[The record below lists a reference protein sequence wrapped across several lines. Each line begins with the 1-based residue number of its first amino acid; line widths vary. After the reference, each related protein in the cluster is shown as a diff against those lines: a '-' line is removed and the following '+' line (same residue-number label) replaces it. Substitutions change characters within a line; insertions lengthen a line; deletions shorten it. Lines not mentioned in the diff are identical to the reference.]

1 MVNKGIYVTEKKGVT
16 FLFFGSYRNSCISNP
31 EACGPEGET
40 FINSDWLFFCC
51 LIVFF
56 SNHCSFRPW
65 NEIQS
70 IFRPAV
76 TFAVSWPGLFVDKV
90 IHRDTHRTVLCF
102 WDRYFTFVWV
112 GTSGWCL
119 WLCTAVPWFDTLLWQ
134 KGTAAQGQAQEPQC
148 GQGWAQEGPLLQL
161 PALETPNEVQ
171 VPSGDQD
178 FGFQKEELLRHSAVS
193 WLRSRDAELGEG
205 LFIGVI
211 GAAAALLILEML
223 SWFVPEDELSSKA
236 FPLSVLYTLEI
247 FYCARFFH
255 SSFSPL
261 PSSGVT
267 FSFFWKT
274 QDQQAKLLPASGGRV
289 ISSGFKICS
298 NEGEGSVEFY
308 TRGNAMMKWKAS
320 FSPPGKVYIDFKKQF
335 ICNIG
340 LYSCSQM

>member
-112 GTSGWCL
+112 GTSGWGL

-178 FGFQKEELLRHSAVS
+178 FGFQQEELLRHSAVS

-205 LFIGVI
+205 LFIGVYWSCCSI
-211 GAAAALLILEML
+211 VDFRNALL
-223 SWFVPEDELSSKA
+223 V
-236 FPLSVLYTLEI
+236 
-247 FYCARFFH
+247 CARRWAVLKSIPTVCIVHTGNFLLR
-255 SSFSPL
+255 SF
-261 PSSGVT
+261 
-267 FSFFWKT
+267 FSF
-274 QDQQAKLLPASGGRV
+274 KLLSLAFLRSNIFLFLEDPRPAGQASPCLWWTSHFQWLQNLLKRRWRLCG
-289 ISSGFKICS
+289 ILHPWQC
-298 NEGEGSVEFY
+298 NDEVES
-308 TRGNAMMKWKAS
+308 K
-320 FSPPGKVYIDFKKQF
+320 
-335 ICNIG
+335 
-340 LYSCSQM
+340 L